1 VDAERQNGGKNTTK
15 ARGELVKQK
24 TRAALSYYIHPTFMM
39 MVNTILTATISLQF
53 SQVYLHIRIYSQGE
67 QMNVNLELEIT
78 QLHAEI
84 CAGLA
89 DPNRILILYELSQ
102 SPRNVTELSTNLKM
116 PQPLVSRHLKILR
129 ERGMVIPKRHGT
141 VIQYTLADDRLIQ
154 ALDLL
159 RAVMRDGL
167 AKRAELVE
175 ALA

>member
-1 VDAERQNGGKNTTK
+1 
-15 ARGELVKQK
+15 
-24 TRAALSYYIHPTFMM
+24 
-39 MVNTILTATISLQF
+39 
-53 SQVYLHIRIYSQGE
+53 
-67 QMNVNLELEIT
+67 MNSTLESEIT

-89 DPNRILILYELSQ
+89 DPNRILILYALSQ
-102 SPRNVTELSTNLKM
+102 STRNVTELCNELNM
-116 PQPLVSRHLKILR
+116 PQPLVSRHLKVLR
-129 ERGMVIPKRHGT
+129 ERGMVGFKRQGT
-141 VIQYTLADDRLIQ
+141 VIQYFLADIRLIQ

>member
-1 VDAERQNGGKNTTK
+1 
-15 ARGELVKQK
+15 
-24 TRAALSYYIHPTFMM
+24 
-39 MVNTILTATISLQF
+39 
-53 SQVYLHIRIYSQGE
+53 
-67 QMNVNLELEIT
+67 MNSNLESEVT

-116 PQPLVSRHLKILR
+116 PQPMVSRHLKVLR
-129 ERGMVIPKRHGT
+129 ERGMVRPTRKGT
-141 VIQYTLADDRLIQ
+141 VIEYTLADERLIQ

-167 AKRAELVE
+167 TKRAELIE

>member
-1 VDAERQNGGKNTTK
+1 
-15 ARGELVKQK
+15 
-24 TRAALSYYIHPTFMM
+24 
-39 MVNTILTATISLQF
+39 
-53 SQVYLHIRIYSQGE
+53 
-67 QMNVNLELEIT
+67 MNANLESEIT

-102 SPRNVTELSTNLKM
+102 SPRNVTELATNLKM
-116 PQPLVSRHLKILR
+116 PQPLVSRHLKVLR
-129 ERGMVIPKRHGT
+129 ERGMVIPNRKGT
-141 VIQYTLADDRLIQ
+141 VIQYKLADKRLIQ

-175 ALA
+175 ALM

>member
-1 VDAERQNGGKNTTK
+1 MNGN
-15 ARGELVKQK
+15 LV
-24 TRAALSYYIHPTFMM
+24 S
-39 MVNTILTATISLQF
+39 
-53 SQVYLHIRIYSQGE
+53 
-67 QMNVNLELEIT
+67 EIT
-78 QLHAEI
+78 QLHAEV

-116 PQPLVSRHLKILR
+116 PQPLVSRHLKVLR
-129 ERGMVIPKRHGT
+129 ERGMVIPNRKGT
-141 VIQYTLADDRLIQ
+141 VIQYSLADDRLIQ

-167 AKRAELVE
+167 TKRAELIE

>member
-1 VDAERQNGGKNTTK
+1 
-15 ARGELVKQK
+15 
-24 TRAALSYYIHPTFMM
+24 
-39 MVNTILTATISLQF
+39 
-53 SQVYLHIRIYSQGE
+53 
-67 QMNVNLELEIT
+67 MNSNLESEVT

-102 SPRNVTELSTNLKM
+102 SPRNVTELATNLKM
-116 PQPLVSRHLKILR
+116 PQPLVSRHLKVLR
-129 ERGMVIPKRHGT
+129 ERGMVIPNRKGT
-141 VIQYTLADDRLIQ
+141 VIQYALADVRLIQ

-167 AKRAELVE
+167 TKRAELIE